1 MVPSMRAMASSAF
14 MPLSRRLMPLRLPLQ
29 PPMTSTDSMVWSS
42 LSTML
47 VCLEQVPTL
56 GKLKDLLMENILSF

>member
-1 MVPSMRAMASSAF
+1 
-14 MPLSRRLMPLRLPLQ
+14 MPLRLPLQ

-42 LSTML
+42 FSTML